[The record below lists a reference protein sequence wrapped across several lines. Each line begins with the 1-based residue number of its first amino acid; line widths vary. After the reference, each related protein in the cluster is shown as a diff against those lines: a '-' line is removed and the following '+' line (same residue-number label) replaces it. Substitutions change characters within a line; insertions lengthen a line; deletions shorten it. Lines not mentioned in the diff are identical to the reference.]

1 MNTSADYRPL
11 LSIVVPAYNEE
22 ATLAEITARLLVATL
37 AIGVA
42 GAFAFWLWVE
52 NTPALILP
60 EISSPGAG
68 VYVFDRYDQLIDRL
82 NGEVNSVPV
91 ALSNHES

>member
-1 MNTSADYRPL
+1 MPK
-11 LSIVVPAYNEE
+11 
-22 ATLAEITARLLVATL
+22 ITARLLVATL